1 MQSLMCVSDW
11 FVTPKM
17 LRNLYNDERL
27 DKEDLDKLIN
37 WRNVYKQHKGWSIMG
52 WNIYNKDV

>member
-1 MQSLMCVSDW
+1 MCVSDW
-11 FVTPKM
+11 FVIPKM